1 MLVGGLFN
9 MKAPDKLKGHYESM
23 VIQPIEYIQANDLDF
38 CSGNIVKYASRWNKK
53 GDPEGDLIKIIDY
66 ASILLQE
73 ITDEKK
79 LVKADA
85 DVKPMVYAHVGQS
98 NN

>member
-1 MLVGGLFN
+1 MR
-9 MKAPDKLKGHYESM
+9 APDNLKGHYEAM
-23 VIQPIEYIQANDLDF
+23 VIQPIEYIQMNDLAF

-53 GDPEGDLIKIIDY
+53 GDPIGDLTKIIDY
-66 ASILLQE
+66 ARMLIMQQE
-73 ITDEKK
+73 KE
-79 LVKADA
+79 LVQEDA

>member
-1 MLVGGLFN
+1 